1 MDDEPVERGKKG
13 GEVMMKLMNDE
24 GTDFSGEVVLQ
35 IALMLEMINAAH
47 LIAFRLDRI
56 LGNNGLKS
64 QLIRERKL
72 ALAEAQK
79 AARRVVSQFNV
90 AFEGVFD
97 QASKGESLRHDAIN
111 SHSVDI
117 IETLLEYY
125 NVVEVN
131 DSNRERVKKSIRRLK
146 GAGYPI
152 SEIMEYYSK
161 V

>member
-1 MDDEPVERGKKG
+1 
-13 GEVMMKLMNDE
+13 MMKLMNDE

-64 QLIRERKL
+64 RLIRERKL

>member
-1 MDDEPVERGKKG
+1 MDNEPAERGKKG
-13 GEVMMKLMNDE
+13 GEEMMKLMNDE

>member
-1 MDDEPVERGKKG
+1 
-13 GEVMMKLMNDE
+13 MMKLMNDE

>member
-1 MDDEPVERGKKG
+1 
-13 GEVMMKLMNDE
+13 MMKLMNDE

-97 QASKGESLRHDAIN
+97 QASKGESLRHDAVN

>member
-1 MDDEPVERGKKG
+1 
-13 GEVMMKLMNDE
+13 MMKLMNDE

-131 DSNRERVKKSIRRLK
+131 DSNRERAKKAIRRLK

>member
-1 MDDEPVERGKKG
+1 MDDEPAERGKKG
-13 GEVMMKLMNDE
+13 GEEMMKLMNDE

>member
-1 MDDEPVERGKKG
+1 
-13 GEVMMKLMNDE
+13 MMKLMNDE

-64 QLIRERKL
+64 RLICERKL